1 MEKYL
6 HEEVQTREDIQV
18 RFDTYRDSNHLITNH
33 WHNSM
38 EIICIC
44 EGCMDVTINNSKFI
58 LNAGDFTIIN
68 SADIHSTYCH
78 ENCLVILLQIPYQFL
93 KKSISDY
100 DSIRFEGIPNSPEKN
115 DRVRAILMEMKDIN
129 DEKTE
134 GYSLRFSSLL
144 YDFLYSILRYYKVE
158 IDTAVKIRTDK
169 NLRRLENVMDFVKSN
184 YASPITLDEAA
195 ASVALNPE
203 YFCRFFK
210 KYMRLTFLEYVNKVR
225 LAHVYEDLMNTDLT
239 ITGILERNGC
249 TNYKLFM
256 KNFKSTYGCTP
267 MQMRQNKRNI

>member
-1 MEKYL
+1 MEKYI
-6 HEEVQTREDIQV
+6 HEEIKTREDIQV

-38 EIICIC
+38 EIVCIC
-44 EGCMDVTINNSKFI
+44 EGCMDVTINNSKLT
-58 LNAGDFTIIN
+58 LNVGDYVIIN

-93 KKSISDY
+93 KKSISNY

-129 DEKTE
+129 DEKPE

-144 YDFLYSILRYYKVE
+144 YDFLYSILCCYKVE

-169 NLRRLENVMDFVKSN
+169 NLRRLESVMDFVKSN

-210 KYMRLTFLEYVNKVR
+210 KYMGLTFLEYVNKVR

-267 MQMRQNKRNI
+267 MQMRQNKK

>member
-1 MEKYL
+1 M
-6 HEEVQTREDIQV
+6 
-18 RFDTYRDSNHLITNH
+18 
-33 WHNSM
+33 
-38 EIICIC
+38 
-44 EGCMDVTINNSKFI
+44 
-58 LNAGDFTIIN
+58 
-68 SADIHSTYCH
+68 
-78 ENCLVILLQIPYQFL
+78 

-144 YDFLYSILRYYKVE
+144 YDFLYSILCYYKAE

-267 MQMRQNKRNI
+267 MQMRQNKKNI

>member
-1 MEKYL
+1 M
-6 HEEVQTREDIQV
+6 
-18 RFDTYRDSNHLITNH
+18 
-33 WHNSM
+33 
-38 EIICIC
+38 
-44 EGCMDVTINNSKFI
+44 
-58 LNAGDFTIIN
+58 
-68 SADIHSTYCH
+68 
-78 ENCLVILLQIPYQFL
+78 LQIPYQFL

-129 DEKTE
+129 DEKPE

-144 YDFLYSILRYYKVE
+144 YDFLYSILCCYKVE

-210 KYMRLTFLEYVNKVR
+210 KYMGLTFLEYVNKVR

-267 MQMRQNKRNI
+267 MQMRQNKN

>member
-1 MEKYL
+1 MEKYI
-6 HEEVQTREDIQV
+6 HEEIQTREDIQV
-18 RFDTYRDSNHLITNH
+18 RFETYRDSNHLITNH

-44 EGCMDVTINNSKFI
+44 EGCMDVTINNSRFT
-58 LNAGDFTIIN
+58 LAAGDFVIIN

-78 ENCLVILLQIPYQFL
+78 ENCSIILLQIPYQFL
-93 KKSISDY
+93 KKNIPEY
-100 DSIRFEGIPNSPEKN
+100 DNIRFDDINKCREKN
-115 DRVRAILMEMKDIN
+115 EFIRSILMEMKALN
-129 DEKTE
+129 DEKPE

-144 YDFLYSILRYYKVE
+144 YNFLYSIIQYYKVE
-158 IDTAVKIRTDK
+158 IDTSVKIRTDK

-184 YASPITLDEAA
+184 YASAITLDEAA
-195 ASVALNPE
+195 SAIALNPE

-210 KYMRLTFLEYVNKVR
+210 KYMGLTFLEYVNKVR

-267 MQMRQNKRNI
+267 MQMRKSKKVI